1 MKQLNE
7 KVAIITGCGQGIGK
21 GVALCMAKRGVR
33 VACIGRRLAPVED
46 TAKEIEALGSKA
58 IAISCDT
65 SDREGVMAAVKKTVE
80 TFGSV
85 DILINNAGIAQQK
98 LFTDITNEDWNAMV
112 GVNLSGVFYCCRAAL
127 PYMIRQKAGSI
138 VNVSSMWGI
147 CGASC
152 EVHYS
157 AVKAGVI
164 GLTKALAK
172 EVGPSGIRVNCIA
185 PGAIATRM
193 NDNLDEEAVALLREE
208 TPLGRMGTPEEI
220 AKAIAFLALEDS
232 AFTTGQVLS
241 PNGGLVI

>member
-1 MKQLNE
+1 MLKGQ
-7 KVAIITGCGQGIGK
+7 VAIITGASYGMGQAMAELFAEEGAALVLTARGREKLDAVVEGIRAK
-21 GVALCMAKRGVR
+21 GGRAVGVVADVTSQ
-33 VACIGRRLAPVED
+33 ED
-46 TAKEIEALGSKA
+46 T
-58 IAISCDT
+58 
-65 SDREGVMAAVKKTVE
+65 KTVFE
-80 TFGSV
+80 TALREFGTV
-85 DILINNAGIAQQK
+85 DILINNAGMAQQK

>member
-33 VACIGRRLAPVED
+33 VACIGRRLAPVEE
-46 TAKEIEALGSKA
+46 TAKEIETLGSKA